1 MPEGSEAEQAAESV
15 SVDLGLS
22 GGSDSGEAADA
33 GMGGVTGDVGGAGS
47 ESLDASDDSSMTVLD
62 RLMATEPSTDLG
74 AIDSPWQPGDNGGIP
89 RIYRGIQKI
98 GDVEGL
104 PAIADIIIGILE
116 VLSESGGGLL
126 SPSSDS
132 DSDSDEDGGDGPYD
146 VEQGGA
152 VVA

>member
-15 SVDLGLS
+15 SVDLGLG
-22 GGSDSGEAADA
+22 GGSDSGEAAD
-33 GMGGVTGDVGGAGS
+33 GVSDGVTGDVGGAGS
-47 ESLDASDDSSMTVLD
+47 ESLDASDDSSMSILD
-62 RLMATEPSTDLG
+62 RLMNTEPSTDLG
-74 AIDSPWQPGDNGGIP
+74 AIDSPWQPADNGGIP

-116 VLSESGGGLL
+116 VLVESGGGLP

-132 DSDSDEDGGDGPYD
+132 DEDGEGPEYD